1 MNRINFL
8 DFSLLNV
15 ITDSGNGLE
24 PNHRKAVMTY
34 SYFHSMERFA
44 ASKWDRVIK
53 HTIDYH
59 KQHVDSYNNEIAQ
72 QRGQETWYG
81 FMSP

>member
-1 MNRINFL
+1 MG
-8 DFSLLNV
+8 S
-15 ITDSGNGLE
+15 
-24 PNHRKAVMTY
+24 
-34 SYFHSMERFA
+34 FA

-53 HTIDYH
+53 HTIDYQHEQH